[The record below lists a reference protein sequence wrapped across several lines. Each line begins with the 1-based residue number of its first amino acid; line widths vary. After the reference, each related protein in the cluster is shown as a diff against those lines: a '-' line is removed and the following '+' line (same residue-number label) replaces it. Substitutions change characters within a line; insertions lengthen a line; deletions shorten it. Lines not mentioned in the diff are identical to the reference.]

1 MMIEQTI
8 NQVPDWPLKGLNFK
22 DLTTV
27 LTDPDKFRW
36 TVDQLKNFM
45 ASNKVDC
52 IAAPGAD
59 GFIWGAPVA
68 LELMLPFHML
78 RKPGQLPPPIV
89 NQNYEQDPGGL
100 IVKGDI
106 KVSAGTRVGI
116 IDDVNAGGRT
126 AIASIELLK
135 QFGVSTQDI
144 FYACVVDLP
153 FLKGS
158 KKIKE
163 SGVTMISLVDYYE

>member
-1 MMIEQTI
+1 MMIEGTI
-8 NQVPDWPLKGLNFK
+8 NQVSDWPLSGLNFK

-27 LTDPDKFRW
+27 LVEPDKFRW
-36 TVDQLKNFM
+36 TIDQLKNFM
-45 ASNKVDC
+45 SANNVDC

-78 RKPGQLPPPIV
+78 RKPGQLPPPV
-89 NQNYEQDPGGL
+89 LNQNYEHDHGGL

-106 KVSAGTRVGI
+106 KVGPGTRVGI

-135 QFGVSTQDI
+135 QFGVNPQDI

-153 FLKGS
+153 FLNGS

-163 SGVTMISLVDYYE
+163 SGVTMISLVDYNE